1 MNIGKKM
8 GMAMGCVTGLGVI
21 IWLFRIE
28 LLLFGV
34 GAISDA
40 RWNIQPPVTI
50 HWETAEGTGV
60 DAAAK
65 SPNIVLIVAD
75 DLGWNDVSFYGGGLA
90 GGTVPTPNIDAI
102 AKQGVAFEQGYA
114 ANGTCAPSR
123 AALMTGRYPTRF
135 GFEFTPTLPAMMDM
149 VAMIRNTIDR
159 PLLPS
164 SIFKEPFEPVP
175 WEEMTV
181 PLSEILLP
189 ELLATAGYRNLHIGK
204 WHIGETPETM
214 PHARGFDQSLYMASG
229 LYGKEEDP
237 DVISSK
243 QDFDAIDPFLWA
255 SLRFASYFN
264 TKGGSALNDVA
275 FEPDRYLTDHY
286 THEAVK
292 AIEANRDQ
300 PFFLYL
306 AHWAPHTPLQAS
318 REDYEAL
325 SHIELPRERVH
336 AAMIRALDRGV
347 GQVLQALK
355 DNGIDDNTLVIFTSD
370 NGAPGYIGLPNVNA
384 PLRGW
389 KLTHFDG
396 GIRVPFFARW
406 PGRINAGQRYQEAIH
421 HTDVFSTIA
430 AAAGVPL
437 PTDRII
443 DGVDLLPFIEGGG
456 NDIEMDAPHEYL
468 FWRSGAA
475 QAARSGHFKLNV
487 SAPPGGVRQEW
498 LFDLQDDPGERNDLL
513 SDKPAVAQ
521 RLREALAA
529 HNATQGQ
536 ALWDWHTAPAVNI
549 DRDNSQPDQVGD
561 TFIYWTN

>member
-1 MNIGKKM
+1 MKIVKKL
-8 GMAMGCVTGLGVI
+8 VIPLLGLSVLAF
-21 IWLFRIE
+21 LFRIDI
-28 LLLFGV
+28 LLFAV
-34 GAISDA
+34 GLKADS
-40 RWNIQPPVTI
+40 RWDIQPTQQI
-50 HWETAEGTGV
+50 IWERPEAEVIPKTERP
-60 DAAAK
+60 
-65 SPNIVLIVAD
+65 PNIVLIVAD

-102 AKQGVAFEQGYA
+102 AQQGVAFEQGYA

-135 GFEFTPTLPAMMDM
+135 GFEFTPVLPAMMDM
-149 VAMIRNTIDR
+149 IGVIRNSFDR
-159 PLLPS
+159 PLVPP
-164 SIFKEPFEPVP
+164 SIFNESVVQLPY
-175 WEEMTV
+175 EEMTV
-181 PLSEILLP
+181 PLSETLLP
-189 ELLATAGYRNLHIGK
+189 ELLSSAGYRNLHIGK
-204 WHIGETPETM
+204 WHIGETEDTM

-229 LYGKEEDP
+229 LYGKEDDP
-237 DVISSK
+237 DIISSK
-243 QDFDAIDPFLWA
+243 QDFDAIDPFLWK

-292 AIEANRDQ
+292 AIEANKDQ

-325 SHIELPRERVH
+325 SHIELHRERVH
-336 AAMIRALDRGV
+336 AAMIRSLDRGV

-389 KLTHFDG
+389 KVTHFDG
-396 GIRVPFFARW
+396 GIRVPFFAKW
-406 PGRINAGQRYQEAIH
+406 PGNIDPGMRYQEPIH
-421 HTDVFSTIA
+421 HTDIFSTIA
-430 AAAGVPL
+430 AAAGVAL

-443 DGVDLLPFIEGGG
+443 DGVDILPFIKG
-456 NDIEMDAPHEYL
+456 NISGAPHQYL

-475 QAARSGHFKLNV
+475 QAVRSGAYKLNV
-487 SAPPGGVRQEW
+487 SAPLGGARQEW
-498 LFDLQDDPGERNDLL
+498 LFDLQKDPGERNDLL
-513 SDKPAVAQ
+513 TDKPKIAD
-521 RLREALAA
+521 RLRAALAA
-529 HNATQGQ
+529 HNASQ
-536 ALWDWHTAPAVNI
+536 AESLWDWHTTSSVNI
-549 DRDNSQPDQVGD
+549 DRDSGQPDQPGD
-561 TFIYWTN
+561 TFINWTN